1 MNVLWSFLEKPTLF
15 IGSTIVSIPLYIGL
29 GQVLFNNWDDFLDSL
44 RLLYQPRWLSLL
56 QGESSEA
63 SWDSLKFLFYLI
75 LCAASA
81 TTVYKIAKHIF

>member
-1 MNVLWSFLEKPTLF
+1 MNILSYFLDKPSLF

-29 GQVLFNNWDDFLDSL
+29 GQVFFDNWDDFLDSL

-56 QGESSEA
+56 QGESNEA

-75 LCAASA
+75 LCTAAA